1 MKVYI
6 GPYTSWVGPYQ
17 IAGVLKRV
25 GLSEERCYD
34 VGDWLSTTWVNT
46 LCAKIEKHKKRKVKI
61 RIDNYDTWNMNN
73 TLAMVVVPML
83 KQLKEKKHGAPLV
96 ADKDVPAELR
106 STAAPPKES
115 PWDIDDNHFARWN
128 WALDEMIW
136 AFEQYL
142 PETDWEAQYWSGV
155 DDWVF
160 ETLPDGNTEMKTG
173 PKHTLKRDEKAY
185 KAHCKRM
192 QNGMKLFGKYYGN
205 LWD

>member
-17 IAGVLKRV
+17 LGNLLKRV
-25 GLSEERCYD
+25 GLSEERCHA
-34 VGDWLSTTWVNT
+34 VGDWLSTTWVST
-46 LCAKIEKHKKRKVKI
+46 LCQKIEDRKKRKVKI
-61 RIDNYDTWNMNN
+61 RVDYYDTWNMNS

-106 STAAPPKES
+106 STAAAPKEF
-115 PWDIDDNHFARWN
+115 PWDIDNNHFARWD
-128 WALDEMIW
+128 WVLDEMIW

-142 PETDWEAQYWSGV
+142 PETDWETQYWSGEA
-155 DDWVF
+155 DWVF
-160 ETLPDGNTEMKTG
+160 EELPDGNTEMKEG
-173 PKHTLKRDEKAY
+173 PNHTHKLDEKGH
-185 KAHCKRM
+185 KAHTKRI
-192 QNGMKLFGKYYGN
+192 QNGINLFAKYYGN